1 MLEIGWV
8 IMKQSKVFIPTL
20 REAPADA
27 EVISHQLMLR
37 AGYIRQVA
45 AGVYAYLPLAQRVLN
60 KMNTIIRREMEAI
73 DAIEMATPVLLPAE
87 LWEESGRY
95 ESYGPDLFKL
105 KNRHDRKMILGPT
118 HEETMTSLIRDDIKS
133 YKRLPITLYQIQTKL
148 RDERR
153 PRFGLLRGREFIMKD
168 AYSFSVDQ
176 AGLDEAYKK
185 MEQAYINI
193 FDAVGLD
200 YRVIVGDAGA
210 MGGSDSK
217 EFSAPAEAGEDIIA
231 YSDNSDYAANLE
243 MAKDLY
249 TPNKSHATPNTLEKI
264 ATPEVKTIDELAA
277 YLEKTPEQL
286 VKTILMIADEQ
297 PVLLLVRGDY
307 EVNEIK
313 VGHLLGTQALRMA
326 TEAES
331 QTILGAP
338 FGSLGPVGVDDTI
351 KIIADEWVQ
360 DMVNV
365 PVGANEAGFHYL
377 NANIDRDF
385 RIDEVAD
392 IRVAIEGRPAIDGT
406 GNLVFTKGIEIG
418 HIFKLGTRYSKAM
431 GAQVLDANGRQQ
443 DVIMGSYGI
452 GVSRLLSAIAE
463 QNADDRGLAWP
474 RAVAPWDVH
483 LVPIKYSDDVQ
494 GALTDQI
501 ETQLVAA
508 GYEVLVDDRSERPGV
523 KFADSDLIGLPVRVT
538 VGKKAGEGVVEVKVR
553 TAEEAIEVR
562 VEELANT
569 LQILLQQAPE
579 TVE

>member
-1 MLEIGWV
+1 
-8 IMKQSKVFIPTL
+8 MKQSKVFIPTL

-37 AGYIRQVA
+37 AGYIRQVS
-45 AGVYAYLPLAQRVLN
+45 AGVYAYLPLAQRILN
-60 KMNTIIRREMEAI
+60 KINAIIRQEMEAI
-73 DAIEMATPVLLPAE
+73 DAIEMSAPILLPAE

-118 HEETMTSLIRDDIKS
+118 HEETLTALIRDDIKS
-133 YKRLPITLYQIQTKL
+133 YKRLPLTMYQIQTKL

-176 AGLDEAYKK
+176 AGLDEAYKN

-193 FDAVGLD
+193 FNAIGLN

-217 EFSAPAEAGEDIIA
+217 EFSAPAAAGEDIIA
-231 YSDNSDYAANLE
+231 YSDQSDYAANLE

-249 TPNKSHATPNTLEKI
+249 TPDKSHAALADLEKI

-277 YLEKTPEQL
+277 YLQKTPDQII
-286 VKTILMIADEQ
+286 KSILMIADEQ
-297 PVLLLVRGDY
+297 PILLLVRGDY

-313 VGHLLGTQALRMA
+313 VGHVVGATDLRMA

-331 QTILGAP
+331 QEILGAP
-338 FGSLGPVGVDDTI
+338 FGSLGPVGVGENV
-351 KIIADEWVQ
+351 KIIADEWIQ
-360 DMVNV
+360 DMVNA
-365 PVGANEAGFHYL
+365 PVGGNEAGFHYL
-377 NANIDRDF
+377 NANLERDF
-385 RIDEVAD
+385 RVDEFAD
-392 IRVAIEGRPAIDGT
+392 IRTAIEGNPTIDGT
-406 GNLVFTKGIEIG
+406 GKLVFTKGIEIG

-431 GAQVLDANGRQQ
+431 GAQVLDDNGRQQ

-463 QNADDRGLAWP
+463 QNADEHGLAWP
-474 RAVAPWDVH
+474 QSVAPWDVH
-483 LVPIKYSDDVQ
+483 LVPIKYSDEIQ
-494 GALTDQI
+494 GALTDQLNNQLT
-501 ETQLVAA
+501 ET
-508 GYEVLVDDRSERPGV
+508 GYEVLVDDRNERPGV

-538 VGKKAGEGVVEVKVR
+538 VGKKAGEGIVEVKLR

-562 VEELANT
+562 ADELINT
-569 LQILLQQAPE
+569 LQILLQQGSTAAE
-579 TVE
+579 

>member
-1 MLEIGWV
+1 
-8 IMKQSKVFIPTL
+8 MKQSKVFIPTL

>member
-1 MLEIGWV
+1 
-8 IMKQSKVFIPTL
+8 MKQSKVFIPTL

-37 AGYIRQVA
+37 AGYIRQVS

-60 KMNTIIRREMEAI
+60 KINAIIRQEMEAI
-73 DAIEMATPVLLPAE
+73 DAIEMSAPILLPAE

-118 HEETMTSLIRDDIKS
+118 HEETLTALIRDDIKS
-133 YKRLPITLYQIQTKL
+133 YKRLPLTMYQIQTKL

-176 AGLDEAYKK
+176 AGLDEAYKN

-193 FDAVGLD
+193 FNAIGLN

-217 EFSAPAEAGEDIIA
+217 EFSAPAAAGEDIIA
-231 YSDNSDYAANLE
+231 YSDQSDYAANLE

-249 TPNKSHATPNTLEKI
+249 TPDKSHAALADLEKI

-277 YLEKTPEQL
+277 YLQKTPDQII
-286 VKTILMIADEQ
+286 KSILMIADEQ
-297 PVLLLVRGDY
+297 PILLLVRGDY

-313 VGHLLGTQALRMA
+313 VGHVVGATDLRMA

-331 QTILGAP
+331 QEILGAP
-338 FGSLGPVGVDDTI
+338 FGSLGPVGVGENV
-351 KIIADEWVQ
+351 KIIADEWIQ
-360 DMVNV
+360 DMVNA
-365 PVGANEAGFHYL
+365 PVGGNEAGFHYL
-377 NANIDRDF
+377 NANLERDF
-385 RIDEVAD
+385 RVDEFAD
-392 IRVAIEGRPAIDGT
+392 IRTAIEGNPTIDGT
-406 GNLVFTKGIEIG
+406 GKLVFTKGIEIG
-418 HIFKLGTRYSKAM
+418 HIFKLGTRYSKSM
-431 GAQVLDANGRQQ
+431 GAQVLDDNGRQQ
-443 DVIMGSYGI
+443 DIIMGSYGI

-463 QNADDRGLAWP
+463 QNADEHGLSWP
-474 RAVAPWDVH
+474 QSVAPWDVH
-483 LVPIKYSDDVQ
+483 LVPIKYSDEIQ
-494 GALTDQI
+494 GALTDQLN
-501 ETQLVAA
+501 TQLTET
-508 GYEVLVDDRSERPGV
+508 GYEVLVDDRNERPGV

-538 VGKKAGEGVVEVKVR
+538 VGKKAGEGIVEVKLR

-562 VEELANT
+562 ADELINT
-569 LQILLQQAPE
+569 LQILLQQGSTAAE
-579 TVE
+579 